1 MVLIAFDKK
10 HDLQKIIS
18 YLTQKSLTVYDE
30 YWFDSG
36 EWGALNDMR
45 FFEIETENLAKNGLC
60 CFGNGIELNNQRRG
74 LEELPDANA
83 PLYILTENGFEKTNE
98 TVGYSYK
105 RVIRLYEEDIAFWL
119 SFIREFTQKYGKLMV
134 MSYYDDVSVPSTTI
148 SLSADKIT
156 QEDLLN
162 IDVNQGLLIRE

>member
-10 HDLQKIIS
+10 HDSQKIIS
-18 YLTQKSLTVYDE
+18 YLTQKGLTVYDE

-45 FFEIETENLAKNGLC
+45 FFEIETENLAENGLC
-60 CFGNGIELNNQRRG
+60 CFGNSFDYKQNYEI
-74 LEELPDANA
+74 LETLVGDGGY
-83 PLYILTENGFEKTNE
+83 LYRLTDKGFEKTE
-98 TVGYSYK
+98 RTERSVTERS
-105 RVIRLYEEDIAFWL
+105 VRLYEEDIAFWL
-119 SFIREFTQKYGKLMV
+119 SFVRDFTQKYEKLMV
-134 MSYYDDVSVPSTTI
+134 MRYYDDVSVQSTII
-148 SLSADKIT
+148 SLGADKIT